1 MSLTLSYCLKNPLKN
16 LTNFNGRTRRMEY
29 WVFYLCTSFLTSL
42 VCIVFLFG
50 LHFAGLDIIM
60 PAAIIEILYLLL
72 FLSITVRRLHDTNR
86 SGWWF
91 LLVFIPFIGQLVFL
105 IFMCLKGTEGENRF
119 GKDPKAEDEKKINTA
134 GEQKL
139 VKYCR

>member
-1 MSLTLSYCLKNPLKN
+1 MSLTFSYCLKNPLKN

-29 WVFYLCTSFLTSL
+29 WYYYLGVILFIGLPCSAGLL
-42 VCIVFLFG
+42 LAGIDKDIVKSISRDLCFLFT
-50 LHFAGLDIIM
+50 
-60 PAAIIEILYLLL
+60 
-72 FLSITVRRLHDTNR
+72 LSITVRRLHDTNR
-86 SGWWF
+86 SGWWC
-91 LLVFIPFIGQLVFL
+91 LLIFIPLIGQLVLF